1 MRNDGNDGGAG
12 VFERARPALLSLA
25 YCMLG
30 SRSEAEDAVQ
40 DSFVRWRLWKK
51 YRWVVIDL
59 NGARGVVLEKE
70 GAIVTASD
78 LDRLQRG
85 RGGYTDL
92 HPSESRQT
100 RESLQ
105 RRRHLR
111 ARTARMTTKE
121 SANE

>member
-1 MRNDGNDGGAG
+1 LLADDIEIRHDSGGK
-12 VFERARPALLSLA
+12 VPAAIHVLRGKAPVVEFLEKVLQ
-25 YCMLG
+25 
-30 SRSEAEDAVQ
+30 RV
-40 DSFVRWRLWKK
+40 WKK
-51 YRWVVIDL
+51 YRWVVTDL